1 MRATRRGV
9 ALAKAMSESLR
20 FTVIYEDAGD
30 GWTMARIAEVSEIIT
45 QGATVEEA
53 RRMVQSALRDWLEFY
68 VRDQSG
74 GAVEVPPGARKELLE
89 LTIAA

>member
-1 MRATRRGV
+1 
-9 ALAKAMSESLR
+9 MSESLR

-30 GWTMARIAEVSEIIT
+30 GWTMARIAEVPEVIT

-68 VRDQSG
+68 VRDQAG
-74 GAVEVPPGARKELLE
+74 GRAVEAPPGARKELLE